1 MKKVAYIITF
11 VVILLIV
18 IISFILTGL
27 SDDED
32 ETLVVS
38 PTSTVSTSVT
48 TPVKETP
55 THSSSGTDV
64 SSKKPRNKSTVLVPN
79 VHDKQALAPF
89 FEALKATSYEQ
100 VRVVHFGDSQIE
112 GDRIT
117 STIRN
122 NLQQRYNGAGLGV
135 LPLVK
140 RLNALSFT
148 LDTYDGNGEELTRA
162 DQVTNYLVYSSKKKR
177 EGNTRYGIMGQV
189 FVMDNSLVPHSEQ
202 IVWRY
207 RGNKYMSSRPFNSIR
222 VLATDGISV
231 SMNNGGTSMP
241 LINNQAVSI
250 SPTKEITLQFRGKGE
265 VYGISLENERG
276 VVVDNIAMRGSSG
289 LIFTQISRQ
298 QLSSFFE
305 NTNTRL
311 IILQYGGNIVPYL
324 KDEKSVAKYIKNM
337 KRQVA
342 YLRQC
347 APKAV
352 FMFIGPSDMFL
363 QLNGV
368 KQSPPILP
376 YLDQELEVF
385 CYKNDMA
392 YYSLFRM
399 MGGSGSMEYWQ
410 EQNLSG
416 NDGIH
421 FTRKGSAVASNNI
434 FQWFIKLKQ
443 K

>member
-18 IISFILTGL
+18 IIGL
-27 SDDED
+27 VLFNVSDEEEKPLPVSSQQPITSSTHDV
-32 ETLVVS
+32 TPKVV
-38 PTSTVSTSVT
+38 PPT
-48 TPVKETP
+48 TPTP
-55 THSSSGTDV
+55 TPT
-64 SSKKPRNKSTVLVPN
+64 KPRNNATVLVPN
-79 VHDKQALAPF
+79 THDKKALAPF
-89 FEALKATSYEQ
+89 FEALKNTTYEQ

-122 NLQQRYNGAGLGV
+122 SLQQRYNGGGLGV

-162 DQVTNYLVYSSKKKR
+162 DQVTNYVVYSSKKKR
-177 EGNTRYGIMGQV
+177 EGNNHYGIMGQV
-189 FVMDNSLVPHSEQ
+189 FLMNDTLSPRSEQ
-202 IVWRY
+202 IVWRF
-207 RGNKYMSSRPFNSIR
+207 RGNKYMSSRPFNR
-222 VLATDGISV
+222 VRLLATEGISGTLNDNGV
-231 SMNNGGTSMP
+231 TIPIQNNV
-241 LINNQAVSI
+241 AVSI
-250 SPTKEITLQFRGKGE
+250 TPTKELTLQLRGRGE

-289 LIFTQISRQ
+289 LIFTQINRQ
-298 QLSSFFE
+298 QLTSFFE
-305 NTNTRL
+305 DTNTRL

-337 KRQVA
+337 KRQVT

-347 APKAV
+347 APEAV

-376 YLDQELEVF
+376 YLDQELEDF
-385 CYKNDMA
+385 CYSNNMA